1 MYCLCSENKGAVIC
15 AFVFAFAKSWF
26 SHEVA
31 EILVMFLFIG
41 FQLEMVAME
50 NPSDL
55 KKQLFVEFDGE
66 QGLDEGGLTKEFFQL
81 VIEEIFNVDFGRLD
95 LASLWEK
102 K

>member
-1 MYCLCSENKGAVIC
+1 MFTHLQKAG
-15 AFVFAFAKSWF
+15 
-26 SHEVA
+26 SHDAA
-31 EILVMFLFIG
+31 EILVMFLVIG

-95 LASLWEK
+95 LASLWGK